1 MVTSV
6 IEGKNERGFI
16 GKREMREGNGIPEMK
31 WSQLRHI
38 VTVKVIKMEFAPS
51 EKAGNGNILLTV

>member
-1 MVTSV
+1 MTNDNAAIVDQKF
-6 IEGKNERGFI
+6 EK
-16 GKREMREGNGIPEMK
+16 
-31 WSQLRHI
+31 SQEQGYRLHHI